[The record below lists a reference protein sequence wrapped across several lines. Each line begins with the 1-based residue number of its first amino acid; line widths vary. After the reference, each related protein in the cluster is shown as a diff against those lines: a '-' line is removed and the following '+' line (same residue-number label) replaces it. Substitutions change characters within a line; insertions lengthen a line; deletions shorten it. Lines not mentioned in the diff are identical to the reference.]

1 MYDDWLRT
9 LVPDDAGVALVAVG
23 GLGREEVAPYSDIDL
38 VLLHDLPARKVREVA
53 DSIWYPIWDSGIGLD
68 HAVRTVADTAR
79 LAASDVKVA
88 LGLLDVRY
96 IGGDRDLA
104 DEARAQIAAAWR
116 QNAARRA
123 EQLQQMAIERAEAF
137 GHVAYLLEP
146 NLKQSYGGLRDA
158 TILRAMARAQLID
171 IRPDVRSALGLL
183 LDVRG
188 EVQRQTGK
196 SHDTLR
202 AADRDAIGERL
213 GLGDGPEVLRRV
225 TEAGRVIAHASDT
238 AFRRA
243 ATRRNEAGV
252 SLRERLRRPSPR
264 LAARREGLAKDV
276 VAQNGEVVLARE
288 ARPGTDRGLVLRV
301 ARAAAYADLPISTF
315 TLERLRIESATSIP
329 LWSDEMRADFDALLA
344 AGRPM
349 LRVWEALD
357 QHGLLVRLLPE
368 WAAVRSRVQHNAV
381 HTYTVDRHLLE
392 TVLAADALD
401 VAVGRPD
408 LLRVAAL
415 LHDIGK
421 GRGGDHS
428 VVGADIASEI
438 AMRMGYAAGDV
449 ETIDALVRQHLLLA
463 NTATRRDLSDPL
475 TIEAVRSRIGG
486 SAATLELLHA
496 LTIADA
502 QATGPAAWSQWKA
515 DLVAELVRRV
525 AGALSGE
532 PVVEA
537 AIADEF
543 VDDVVSA
550 CGDDP
555 FAVAIGRA
563 PGAYQRVV
571 VALRESPLGLAQV
584 TGVLSLASLDV
595 RRARIAAHR
604 GAQVLDFIVE
614 PRFGAMPP
622 VSELSASLHRAADGS
637 LDVGERLARKAAA
650 YDEPVTDALHLSW
663 YDEAATDASVLEV
676 RAGDRLALLHLLTNA
691 LGRTGV
697 EVVSAVVETY
707 GRTVIDSFYLRGSD
721 GGPLDKRTKL
731 KVERTLHAVLAA

>member
-9 LVPDDAGVALVAVG
+9 LVPPDAPVALVAVG

-96 IGGDRDLA
+96 IAGDRALA
-104 DEARAQIAAAWR
+104 DDARAQIAAAWR

-171 IRPDVRSALGLL
+171 IRPDVRSALSLL

-196 SHDTLR
+196 SHDVLR
-202 AADRDAIGERL
+202 ASYRDAVGERL
-213 GLGDGPEVLRRV
+213 GLDDGPELLRRV
-225 TEAGRVIAHASDT
+225 TGAGRVIAHASDT

-243 ATRRNEAGV
+243 ATQRSEAGV

-264 LAARREGLAKDV
+264 LAVRREGLAKDV

-288 ARPGTDRGLVLRV
+288 ARPGADRGLVLRV

-315 TLERLRIESATSIP
+315 TLERLRIESATQIP

-349 LRVWEALD
+349 LRVWESLD
-357 QHGLLVRLLPE
+357 QHGLLERLLPE

-392 TVLAADALD
+392 TVLQLDALD
-401 VAVGRPD
+401 VAVSRPD
-408 LLRVAAL
+408 ILRVAAL

-428 VVGADIASEI
+428 VVGADIASEV
-438 AMRMGYAAGDV
+438 AMRMGFAAGDV
-449 ETIDALVRQHLLLA
+449 ETIDTLVRQHLLLA
-463 NTATRRDLSDPL
+463 NTATRRDLGDPL
-475 TIEAVRSRIGG
+475 TIEAVRDRIDG
-486 SAATLELLHA
+486 SVATLELLHA
-496 LTIADA
+496 LTVADA
-502 QATGPAAWSQWKA
+502 QATGPAAWSRWKA

-525 AGALSGE
+525 ARALSGE
-532 PVVEA
+532 PVAEA

-543 VDDVVSA
+543 VDDVVS
-550 CGDDP
+550 GLDDS

-571 VALRESPLGLAQV
+571 VALRDERLGLAQV
-584 TGVLSLASLDV
+584 AGVLSIASLDV
-595 RRARIAAHR
+595 RRARIAVHR
-604 GAQVLDFIVE
+604 DSRVLDFMVE

-622 VSELSASLHRAADGS
+622 VDELSASLYRVADGS
-637 LDVGERLARKAAA
+637 LDVTERLARKAAA

-663 YDEAATDASVLEV
+663 YDGAATDASVLEV
-676 RAGDRLALLHLLTNA
+676 RAGDRLALLHALTDGLA
-691 LGRTGV
+691 RAGV

-707 GRTVIDSFYLRGSD
+707 GRTVIDSFYLRGSG

-731 KVERTLHAVLAA
+731 AVERTLHAVLD